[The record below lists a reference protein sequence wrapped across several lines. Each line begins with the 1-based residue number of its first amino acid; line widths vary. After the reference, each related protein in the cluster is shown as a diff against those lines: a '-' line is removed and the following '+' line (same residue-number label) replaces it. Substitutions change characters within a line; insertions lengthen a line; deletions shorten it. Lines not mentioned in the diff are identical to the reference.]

1 MATTPLPQAASSTT
15 VGSPRAQLDSLAE
28 LGTRHVSEQLLPM
41 VNRLVAAMLDV
52 SDPALDAPTVYHRV
66 KSGNLLKNNGYAFL
80 HLAGAQLELGVR
92 KEVELL
98 APPRKKAMAATAAA
112 LTLVPMEEMDRSVA
126 FAGISRPFE
135 AACAEQLATL
145 NVRLG
150 LLLER
155 DTLRIGQNPF
165 RPEVILMAL
174 SQAWTDFEPDADAH
188 ELITTMLRPS
198 IVFDFAPLYEALNE
212 AIAGKDGQGAGAA
225 ALRIRKTDNAAR
237 AKAERATG
245 QAALAQQLRQFF
257 SAGETASAGFDAAIP
272 LIPELPAMAQGSGG
286 WRPSGA
292 DGFRDAAPASV
303 DTGSVRLAGTHD
315 GRTSHA
321 GPFHGAPGQH
331 PAVQG
336 SAPFPGFAGQHP
348 VGQGASPYPGFSGQ
362 QQGGHPSAGLLDL
375 LSKIQLSLPEQLAA
389 SGAEAPVA
397 SNVFYLP
404 RLKESMPK
412 GSLTLGDESTIDLL
426 SRIFE
431 TVFLDENIPQE
442 TRDLIQFLQVPVL
455 KAALRDKDFF
465 FQEAHPAR
473 RMIDLMSRMGWEQRR
488 GARDPL
494 FQAMQRGVDRVGRGS
509 GDEVGVF
516 ADAVAELE
524 ASIEAEESA
533 AAAEISAPIAAA
545 LKQEKV
551 TAATKS
557 AKSAVALRI
566 GSGDVIAVVESF
578 LEHKW
583 TSVLTIAYSVEPEKP
598 GAVGSATRTMDDL
611 IWSVKPKI
619 TQEQRR
625 QLIAKLPA
633 LLATLNKWLDIIKWQ
648 DAERLQFFAELAE
661 CHASIVR
668 APIVMSPERQL
679 EVALEVAQQ
688 DALRRIAK
696 EQALA
701 AAEETEAQQAEADPA
716 MITVDGLERGMW
728 LEFTRPDAAPQT
740 VKLAWISPLRTLF
753 IFSTGARK
761 EAFSMS
767 VEKLTE
773 AYRENQVR
781 LVRQDGV
788 VARALAEAMGQA
800 AVNDAGHAAA

>member
-1 MATTPLPQAASSTT
+1 
-15 VGSPRAQLDSLAE
+15 
-28 LGTRHVSEQLLPM
+28 
-41 VNRLVAAMLDV
+41 
-52 SDPALDAPTVYHRV
+52 
-66 KSGNLLKNNGYAFL
+66 
-80 HLAGAQLELGVR
+80 
-92 KEVELL
+92 
-98 APPRKKAMAATAAA
+98 
-112 LTLVPMEEMDRSVA
+112 MEEMDRSVA

-150 LLLER
+150 FLLER

-174 SQAWTDFEPDADAH
+174 SQAWTEFEPDADAH
-188 ELITTMLRPS
+188 GLVAPMLRPAV
-198 IVFDFAPLYEALNE
+198 VFDFAPLYEALNE
-212 AIAGKDGQGAGAA
+212 TLAGKDGQAGSAE

-257 SAGETASAGFDAAIP
+257 GGDAAAAGFDTGIP
-272 LIPELPAMAQGSGG
+272 LIPDLPAMPQGSGG

-292 DGFRDAAPASV
+292 EGFRGAPAPAPASPRH
-303 DTGSVRLAGTHD
+303 GGVRPAGGFD
-315 GRTSHA
+315 GATSHA
-321 GPFHGAPGQH
+321 GGFDSATSHAGGFDGATNRAGGFDGATRHAGGYPAAPVVEPAGPGS
-331 PAVQG
+331 G
-336 SAPFPGFAGQHP
+336 
-348 VGQGASPYPGFSGQ
+348 PYPGSGAA
-362 QQGGHPSAGLLDL
+362 QQGGHANAQLLDL
-375 LSKIQLSLPEQLAA
+375 LAKIQLGLPAQLAGSVA
-389 SGAEAPVA
+389 AAPAGVA
-397 SNVFYLP
+397 SSPNVFYLP
-404 RLKESMPK
+404 RLKESIPK
-412 GSLTLGDESTIDLL
+412 GSLTRGDESTIDLL

-442 TRDLIQFLQVPVL
+442 TRELIQFLQVPVL
-455 KAALRDKDFF
+455 KAALLDKNFF

-473 RMIDLMSRMGWEQRR
+473 RMIDLMSRMGWEQRS
-488 GARDPL
+488 GADDPL
-494 FQAMQRGVDRVGRGS
+494 FQAMRRGVDRVGRDF

-516 ADAVAELE
+516 AEAVADLE
-524 ASIEAEESA
+524 ASIAAEESA
-533 AAAEISAPIAAA
+533 ATAEISAPIAAA

-551 TAATKS
+551 TAATRS
-557 AKSAVALRI
+557 ARSAVALRI
-566 GSGDVIAVVESF
+566 GGGDVVAVVETF
-578 LEHKW
+578 LERKW
-583 TSVLTIAYSVEPEKP
+583 TSVLTIAYSVEPDKP

-619 TQEQRR
+619 TQEQRK
-625 QLIAKLPA
+625 QLIAKLPG

-668 APIVMSPERQL
+668 APIELSPERQL
-679 EVALEVAQQ
+679 EIALEVAQQ
-688 DALRRIAK
+688 DALRRLEK

-701 AAEETEAQQAEADPA
+701 AAEQAEAQQAQADPA
-716 MITVDGLERGMW
+716 VVTVDGLERGMW
-728 LEFTRPDAAPQT
+728 LEFTRADASVQT

-761 EAFSMS
+761 EAFSLS
-767 VEKLTE
+767 AEKLAE
-773 AYRENQVR
+773 AYRQNKVR

-800 AVNDAGHAAA
+800 VNDGAHAAA